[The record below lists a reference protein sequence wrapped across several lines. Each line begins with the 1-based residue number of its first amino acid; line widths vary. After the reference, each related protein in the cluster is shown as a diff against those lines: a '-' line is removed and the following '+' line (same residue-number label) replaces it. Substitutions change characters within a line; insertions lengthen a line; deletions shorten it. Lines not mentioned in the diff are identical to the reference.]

1 MPTINFDPS
10 FTRVKT
16 GTQLSDQLD
25 AEVSGSWTLDVWGK
39 TRRAVEQESAAAEA
53 SAADLANATLAAQ
66 SALALAYVQ
75 LRQSD
80 SLADLLADTVKQ
92 YKRSVDIAQNQY
104 NAGAAAKSDVI
115 TAQALELAAE
125 AQQVNVG
132 VARAQSEHAI
142 AVLTGRPPAD
152 LTIAHGKLALDVPRV
167 PIRVPSELLER
178 RPDIAAAERT
188 MQEQNAAIGVAF
200 AGYYPSLTLNGAFGY
215 SGDPFVKAIAGANPV
230 WSYGLSVAQTLFNG
244 GLTDAQVEAA
254 RQTYEASVATYR
266 QTVLTAFQQVEDQLA
281 AIPLDSRQLAIQT
294 EAVKAA
300 AAGGRD
306 RAQRISRR
314 HAELHH
320 RRDRRGDGAERRG
333 IGAVDPR
340 RAADG
345 DGQPDRRARRRL
357 VDRRTAADVAL
368 LSAGGRLRSV
378 GQRIAPRRL
387 PGRARV
393 GERDHPVVGGAG
405 RLGRH
410 DQRRRSGRIEQ
421 VVGEAV
427 ERLSHRGERGA
438 IAAEPRRQHQRH
450 RRPRRG
456 GRPRDAAGV
465 EEALD
470 RARRLA
476 GERGERGEQRSLG
489 RRQRLRDRRR
499 RRFDVA
505 HRLGDGVRADQ
516 PRREAAAVGRAP
528 RSRR

>member
-1 MPTINFDPS
+1 MKLGRKAWPTITALALPLAACAPVGPDYFRPSAIVPAQFKEIKGWKLASPHDDLAKGEWWRPFADPTLDKLESQVAVSNQTIKGDEANYRTALALIAEARAGLMPTVNFDPT
-10 FTRVKT
+10 FTRQKV
-16 GTQLSDQLD
+16 GTQLSDQLN

-125 AQQVNVG
+125 AQAVNVG

-142 AVLTGRPPAD
+142 AVLTGRAPAE
-152 LTIAHGKLALDVPRV
+152 LTIPHGKLALDVPRV

-200 AGYYPSLTLNGAFGY
+200 AGYYPSLTLSGAFGY

-254 RQTYEASVATYR
+254 RHTYEASVASYR

-281 AIPLDSRQLAIQT
+281 AIPLESRQLAIQT

-300 AAGGRD
+300 EQAVDIALNEYRAGTQNFTTVVSAQATALSDEESALSTRAARLTATVNLIVALGGGWS
-306 RAQRISRR
+306 A
-314 HAELHH
+314 AELP
-320 RRDRRGDGAERRG
+320 AT
-333 IGAVDPR
+333 PN
-340 RAADG
+340 
-345 DGQPDRRARRRL
+345 P
-357 VDRRTAADVAL
+357 
-368 LSAGGRLRSV
+368 
-378 GQRIAPRRL
+378 
-387 PGRARV
+387 
-393 GERDHPVVGGAG
+393 
-405 RLGRH
+405 
-410 DQRRRSGRIEQ
+410 
-421 VVGEAV
+421 
-427 ERLSHRGERGA
+427 
-438 IAAEPRRQHQRH
+438 
-450 RRPRRG
+450 
-456 GRPRDAAGV
+456 
-465 EEALD
+465 
-470 RARRLA
+470 
-476 GERGERGEQRSLG
+476 
-489 RRQRLRDRRR
+489 
-499 RRFDVA
+499 
-505 HRLGDGVRADQ
+505 
-516 PRREAAAVGRAP
+516 
-528 RSRR
+528 